1 MSGPHRNPDKLNTIG
16 IVVVGICGSVL
27 VYVTIVA
34 LQAFYQNDTSDIQ
47 TMADYGG
54 NDATARSIKSTQ
66 TNEISQYGKNA
77 GSGAGAP
84 PASYRVPIDVAMKL
98 VVDEAKVDPAN
109 LVPSQGPSDKPSIKP
124 IFGRPQKLDVPPPA
138 DASPTDAGSAA
149 APADAGSAAPAA
161 GSAAPA
167 AGSAAA
173 PGSTAAPTSP
183 TGGQAQGGQTTGT
196 PPAPDA
202 KKGNAP

>member
-34 LQAFYQNDTSDIQ
+34 LQAFYQNDTSDVQ

-54 NDATARSIKSTQ
+54 NDTTARSIKSTQ
-66 TNEISQYGKNA
+66 TNEINQFGKNA
-77 GSGAGAP
+77 GAGAGAP
-84 PASYRVPIDVAMKL
+84 PASYRVPIDLAMKL
-98 VVDEAKVDPAN
+98 VVDNAKVDPSN
-109 LVPSQGPSDKPSIKP
+109 LVPSQGRSDKASIKP
-124 IFGRPQKLDVPPPA
+124 IFGRPQKLDTAAPA
-138 DASPTDAGSAA
+138 DAGSAA
-149 APADAGSAAPAA
+149 APADAGSAAGSAAPAAA

-167 AGSAAA
+167 AASE
-173 PGSTAAPTSP
+173 PTAPTSP

-196 PPAPDA
+196 PPSPDV

>member
-34 LQAFYQNDTSDIQ
+34 LQAFYQNDTSTVQ

-54 NDATARSIKSTQ
+54 NDTTARSIKSTQ
-66 TNEISQYGKNA
+66 TNEINQYGKNA

-98 VVDEAKVDPAN
+98 VVDNAKVDPSN
-109 LVPSQGPSDKPSIKP
+109 LVPSQGRSDKPSIKP
-124 IFGRPQKLDVPPPA
+124 IFGRPQKLE
-138 DASPTDAGSAA
+138 T
-149 APADAGSAAPAA
+149 PADAGSAAPAE
-161 GSAAPA
+161 GSAAAPA

-173 PGSTAAPTSP
+173 APAAPAAASEPTAPMAP

-196 PPAPDA
+196 PPSADA